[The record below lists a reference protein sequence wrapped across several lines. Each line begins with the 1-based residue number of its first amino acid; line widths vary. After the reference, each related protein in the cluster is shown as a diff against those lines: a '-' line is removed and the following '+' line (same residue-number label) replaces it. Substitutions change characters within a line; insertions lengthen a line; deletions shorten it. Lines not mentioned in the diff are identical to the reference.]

1 MLEMLKNT
9 MNRTRTENGAV
20 THLTAGSDCLDLFA
34 AIGAMRGA
42 EDRRILDSF
51 HRAWAEDPDLAMKLL
66 FYARDVRG
74 GLGERRIFRV
84 ILKDMAVRE
93 PASVRK
99 NIAYIAEYG
108 RYDDLLCLLGTPCEA
123 DAVHVIRTQ
132 LDEDLRALEAPDG
145 GVSLLAKWLPSVNAS
160 NGETV
165 RAAKH
170 LARALGMTDAAYRK
184 TLSVLRERIR
194 LIENNLRERDYTFD
208 YEKQPSRALYKYRAA
223 FQRNDG
229 ERYAAFLD
237 RVEAGQA
244 TMHTGALAPYDIV
257 RPFFNRTLS
266 LETRRAADVTWNALE
281 DFTGG
286 ENALVVADGSGSMYG
301 GGEPLPIS
309 VALSLAIYFAERNTG
324 AFHNHFI
331 TFSGNPRLVEIKG
344 KDIFEKVDY
353 CHRYEEV
360 ANTNIQR
367 VFERI
372 LEAAVKNRVPQKDMP
387 AALYIISDMEF
398 DCCADG
404 AGLTNFQYAKALYA
418 RHGYALPRVVFWN
431 VANRHR
437 QQPVTKNEQGVV
449 LVSGSGARVFGML
462 KSGAL
467 DPYAFMLEVLGA
479 ERYRPIAA

>member
-9 MNRTRTENGAV
+9 MNMTRTENGAV

-34 AIGAMRGA
+34 TIGAMRGA
-42 EDRRILDSF
+42 ADERILNAF
-51 HRAWAEDPDLAMKLL
+51 HRAYAEDPDLAMKLL

-84 ILKDMAVRE
+84 ILGDMAVRE

-99 NIAYIAEYG
+99 NVPLIAEYG

-123 DAVHVIRTQ
+123 EAVRVIREQ
-132 LDEDLRALEAPDG
+132 LERDIAALSTEDG

-165 RAAKH
+165 RAAKR
-170 LARALGMTDAAYRK
+170 LARALGMDDAAYRR
-184 TLSVLRERIR
+184 TLSRLRERIR

-208 YEKQPSRALYKYRAA
+208 YEKQPSRAMHKYRRA
-223 FQRNDG
+223 FVRNDG

-237 RVEAGQA
+237 RVVAGQA
-244 TMHTGALAPYDIV
+244 AMHTGALAPYDIV
-257 RPFFNRTLS
+257 RPFFRS
-266 LETRRAADVTWNALE
+266 AVDPETRRAANVTWNALE

-301 GGEPLPIS
+301 GGDPLPIS

-331 TFSGNPRLVEIKG
+331 TFSGDPRLVEIKG
-344 KDIFEKVDY
+344 KDIYEKVEY
-353 CHRYEEV
+353 CHRYNEV
-360 ANTNIQR
+360 ANTNLQR

-372 LEAAVKNRVPQKDMP
+372 LEAALKNHVPQEDMP
-387 AALYIISDMEF
+387 DALYIISDMEF
-398 DCCADG
+398 DYCADG
-404 AGLTNFQYAKALYA
+404 AGRTNFEYAKALYA
-418 RHGYALPRVVFWN
+418 CHGYALPRVVFWN
-431 VANRHR
+431 VANRRR

-449 LVSGSGARVFGML
+449 LVSGSSARIFGML

-467 DPYAFMLEVLGA
+467 DPYTYMLEVLGG
-479 ERYRPIAA
+479 ERYRAIAA